1 MNVEGITRDHV
12 SSHLQKYRLAKK
24 KQEEDDQKPD
34 VPELS
39 FSKVSRRNMNK
50 YKKTNKSP
58 KKKRTPRKQKEN
70 KKFKYEN
77 RNSKFIM
84 GKIDSNDTTKYQL
97 SFIVN

>member
-1 MNVEGITRDHV
+1 
-12 SSHLQKYRLAKK
+12 
-24 KQEEDDQKPD
+24 
-34 VPELS
+34 
-39 FSKVSRRNMNK
+39 MNK